1 MKPQLHLNYSAQNM
15 ESIACLYLVCIRYF
29 KQVLIAIYEHQCAK
43 KGILPETV
51 FFHAKKFPSNSF
63 TNENQNSCY
72 FNHSM
77 W

>member
-51 FFHAKKFPSNSF
+51 FFSR
-63 TNENQNSCY
+63 
-72 FNHSM
+72 
-77 W
+77 